1 MTTGPVPTSGS
12 TDPAVDTPVTAG
24 RDQSVDAPATTTTAK
39 PAKPVKDPLRGSRAS
54 GTWVALSV
62 LVVLLVLIA
71 TFVMQNTDRVQINF
85 LTWSGEAPL
94 AAVLLIAAAG
104 GMLLTLV
111 AGTLRILQLRH
122 RVRREAKKAK
132 KQK

>member
-12 TDPAVDTPVTAG
+12 TDPAVDTPATAG
-24 RDQSVDAPATTTTAK
+24 RDQSVDAPATTTT
-39 PAKPVKDPLRGSRAS
+39 AKPVKDPLRGSRAS

>member
-1 MTTGPVPTSGS
+1 MTTGPVPTSGT
-12 TDPAVDTPVTAG
+12 TDPAVDPASNRADDTTT
-24 RDQSVDAPATTTTAK
+24 APAETTTT
-39 PAKPVKDPLRGSRAS
+39 PTTPVKDPLRGSRAS
-54 GTWVALSV
+54 GTWVALGV

-71 TFVMQNTDRVQINF
+71 TFVMQNTEPVQINF
-85 LTWSGEAPL
+85 LGWSGQAPL
-94 AAVLLIAAAG
+94 AAALLIAAAG